1 MKTGLTRR
9 KMALFF
15 IALFFFYHAAEIEAK
30 EVLDQLGRRIIVP
43 DRPRRVIAM
52 APSVTEIIFAVGA
65 EDRLKG
71 VTQYSNYPSPAA
83 KLPRV
88 GSYIQLD
95 IEKIVALNPDL
106 CIAVKDGN
114 PREVIERL
122 ERLNI
127 PSYAVDPRNLE
138 SLMTTILEIADLMN
152 VSGKGKLLVQGL
164 RNRIEKVRSGLS
176 GTTDRP
182 SVFFQIGISPIVSAG
197 TDTFIHELIL
207 LAGGKNLAQGPAPY
221 PRFSTEQVLS
231 LSPEVFIITSM
242 TRGESFERIKA
253 EWSRWSRMPAVKNNR
268 IHLVDSDIVDRAS
281 PRLVDGLELLAGLI
295 HPERFR

>member
-1 MKTGLTRR
+1 
-9 KMALFF
+9 MAFFF

-43 DRPRRVIAM
+43 DRPRRVIAL

>member
-1 MKTGLTRR
+1 MKTGLNRR
-9 KMALFF
+9 KMAFFFITLLFF
-15 IALFFFYHAAEIEAK
+15 YPAVEIEAK

-43 DRPRRVIAM
+43 DSPKRVIAL

-65 EDRLKG
+65 EDCLKG

-83 KLPRV
+83 KLPRI

-152 VSGKGKLLVQGL
+152 VSGKGRLLVQGL

-176 GTTDRP
+176 GTTGRP
-182 SVFFQIGISPIVSAG
+182 SVFFQIGISLIVSAR
-197 TDTFIHELIL
+197 T
-207 LAGGKNLAQGPAPY
+207 Q
-221 PRFSTEQVLS
+221 
-231 LSPEVFIITSM
+231 
-242 TRGESFERIKA
+242 
-253 EWSRWSRMPAVKNNR
+253 
-268 IHLVDSDIVDRAS
+268 
-281 PRLVDGLELLAGLI
+281 
-295 HPERFR
+295 